1 MGDMPCLPLEALQ
14 NEVMRLSGILQPKYY
29 DKVFDLAV
37 DRRIVKTTM
46 DQNSRI
52 VAILIP
58 S

>member
-1 MGDMPCLPLEALQ
+1 
-14 NEVMRLSGILQPKYY
+14 MRLSGILQPKYY